1 MPIYTVTHSH
11 TELKFKCCWFGF
23 KTYALEKG
31 IVLINRIDFGQV
43 RNNNY
48 IILSKRQLDSNS
60 HSNGMLNIIKGTHTN
75 EIEIVVL
82 LN

>member
-11 TELKFKCCWFGF
+11 TELKFKCCWFDF

-31 IVLINRIDFGQV
+31 IVLINRIDFSQV